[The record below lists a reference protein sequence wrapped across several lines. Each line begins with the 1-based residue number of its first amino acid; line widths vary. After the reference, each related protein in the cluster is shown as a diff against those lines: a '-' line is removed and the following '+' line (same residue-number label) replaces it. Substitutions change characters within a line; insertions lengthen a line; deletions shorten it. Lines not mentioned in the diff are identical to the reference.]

1 MAAIAEQEAKKLE
14 NNEIKKLD
22 IRGEQLRPLNKKVT
36 ERYSAMIFATSARL
50 VPFGA
55 SVRLC
60 FPS

>member
-50 VPFGA
+50 VPFSA

-60 FPS
+60 FPL